1 MFRFKPKGKSKKLD
15 PRMIYEKYS
24 SSNKNKL
31 LDERNDKLMS
41 LLLDDFQKVLIIK
54 K

>member
-15 PRMIYEKYS
+15 PRMIYGKH
-24 SSNKNKL
+24 SSNKNKI

>member
-24 SSNKNKL
+24 SNKNKI